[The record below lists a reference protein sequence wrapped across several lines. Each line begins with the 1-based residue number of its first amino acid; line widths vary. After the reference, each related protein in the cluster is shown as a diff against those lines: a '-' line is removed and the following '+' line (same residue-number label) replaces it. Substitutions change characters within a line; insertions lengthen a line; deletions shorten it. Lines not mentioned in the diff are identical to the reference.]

1 MKIIMPTGILY
12 KNIQR
17 QLKYSVRTPPNIGP
31 KAIDE
36 TPIVAAIDNIKGISL
51 GLKRMYILAIIMGI
65 IAPPEIPCSPLKNV
79 INKKLSE
86 TAQPILENIKPDK
99 LIKKNVLVDNN
110 LINQPLKGMIITSAI
125 NEADITYEICSIL
138 AFNSPC
144 KYFKDEP
151 TI

>member
-17 QLKYSVRTPPNIGP
+17 QLKYSVRIPPNIGP

-65 IAPPEIPCSPLKNV
+65 IAPPKIPCSPLKNV
-79 INKKLSE
+79 INKKDYNELKKKYFG
-86 TAQPILENIKPDK
+86 KPK
-99 LIKKNVLVDNN
+99 LIQMDLFDPKKKKQGGLMEATRR
-110 LINQPLKGMIITSAI
+110 LKAQGLRKGGKAI
-125 NEADITYEICSIL
+125 GTCLSL
-138 AFNSPC
+138 
-144 KYFKDEP
+144 
-151 TI
+151 